1 MIVRAFLKQRKI
13 GLCLLL
19 VVTMLLCNTVR
30 IDLDRKEQQ
39 RLREQAAM
47 IPPYQPETVWCTDDG
62 DIILLYME
70 DHPEAPELIFTKQGV
85 MRDWELILLPAHGY
99 FSFRKKD
106 TQPVEE
112 YLSGSFFMD
121 DEATFR
127 LTPTGINHPLFEGC
141 TELIFRRY
149 FIADDNCP
157 HYHIRRD

>member
-1 MIVRAFLKQRKI
+1 MKRFLNRRRI

-19 VVTMLLCNTVR
+19 LVTILLCNTVQIR
-30 IDLDRKEQQ
+30 LDIREHQ
-39 RLREQAAM
+39 RLTAQFAI
-47 IPPYQPETVWCTDDG
+47 IPPYQPETVWCTENG
-62 DIILLYME
+62 DLILLYTE
-70 DHPEAPELIFTKQGV
+70 YHPEGSEVIFTQQGM
-85 MRDWELILLPAHGY
+85 MRDWELVLIAPGY

-112 YLSGSFFMD
+112 YLSGPFFMD

-127 LTPTGINHPLFEGC
+127 LTPTGVNHPLFEGC

-157 HYHIRRD
+157 FFRVRISYY